1 MPEHHTALCIV
12 GARPNFVKL
21 AALYR
26 AFQGFS
32 HFRFRVVHTGQ
43 HYDPQLSDAFFRE
56 LELPGPDHHLGIGA
70 VPAAE
75 QLGLMLTALAP
86 VLEAER
92 PRLVLV
98 VGDTTSTLAGA
109 LAANRAGI
117 PVAHVEAG
125 LRSGDRGMPEEIN
138 RILTDAVSDYL
149 FVTEAAGLKNL
160 EREGVAPERV
170 FFAGNTMIDTL
181 IHCRDRAA
189 ATQAAQAL
197 GLTRSDYVLATL
209 HRPSNVDTPE
219 GWQRLVELLQECS
232 RQAPVVFPVHPRT
245 RLHLD
250 RLGLGDLLA
259 TQPNLLMIP
268 PQPYLGFLDLLENA
282 AAVVTDSGGVQ
293 EESTFVGVPCITY
306 RSTTERPVTV
316 RFGTNVLA
324 DDLLPE
330 TVGALLEKALCG
342 QWKSGITPPLW
353 DGEAALRIA
362 DVLVTEMERSTGD
375 LSRRT

>member
-21 AALYR
+21 AALYH

-70 VPAAE
+70 APAAE
-75 QLGLMLTALAP
+75 QLGLMLT
-86 VLEAER
+86 
-92 PRLVLV
+92 
-98 VGDTTSTLAGA
+98 A

-181 IHCRDRAA
+181 IQCRDRAA
-189 ATQAAQAL
+189 ATQAVPTL
-197 GLTRSDYVLATL
+197 GLTRGEYVLATL

-259 TQPNLLMIP
+259 TQPNLLMIA
-268 PQPYLGFLDLLENA
+268 PQPYLAFLDLLENA
-282 AAVVTDSGGVQ
+282 GAVVTDSGGVQ

-306 RSTTERPVTV
+306 RTTTERPVTV

-330 TVGALLEKALCG
+330 TVGTLLEKALSG

-353 DGEAALRIA
+353 DGEASLRIA

-375 LSRRT
+375 FSRRT